1 MITTSTNRKHLF
13 FTKVHQLFTA
23 FSNEVILAIDEYD
36 GLGQNQLFKA
46 VEVYLGSILSPSTK
60 RLRAT
65 LPQKEKKINVFME
78 SNEELTQQFNGI
90 QLKWRM
96 VQDMKLFMLGND
108 RMMGH
113 RGNPWQSVNLDHPAT
128 FDTLAM
134 DTDDKKMVIN
144 DLENFV
150 RRKEL
155 YRKVGKAWK
164 RGYLLFGPPGTGKSS
179 LIAAIANYLKFDI
192 YDLELTDIRTNS
204 DLRRYLIST
213 ANQSILVVEDIDCS
227 IELTNNRP
235 KASRV
240 PMHPHQYGHENRFC
254 MTLSFA

>member
-1 MITTSTNRKHLF
+1 
-13 FTKVHQLFTA
+13 
-23 FSNEVILAIDEYD
+23 
-36 GLGQNQLFKA
+36 
-46 VEVYLGSILSPSTK
+46 
-60 RLRAT
+60 
-65 LPQKEKKINVFME
+65 
-78 SNEELTQQFNGI
+78 
-90 QLKWRM
+90 
-96 VQDMKLFMLGND
+96 MKLFMLGND

-235 KASRV
+235 KASRAPV
-240 PMHPHQYGHENRFC
+240 HPHQYGQENRV
-254 MTLSFA
+254 SFQCDLCWLWSNIALNLAVCFITRVYVLFQFWPLYDFLLCIS